1 MKINLSKLKKI
12 RPGEPGFVYVLA
24 GIVFLFGL
32 VLLVFFSWNYFGAKF
47 SGSGGT
53 GRDLSL
59 QDDIV
64 KDCNFRRVL
73 DGVCVKTKNE
83 VNPKLVTVMVENHY
97 SARPQSGIASASVV
111 YEAPVEANYTRFM
124 LVYPETVEALKIG
137 PVRSARPYFL
147 DWLQEYGD
155 AMYMHVGGSPDAL
168 NLIEENKIFNLNE
181 FYRGWYFWR
190 SEDRSAPHNVYTSSK
205 MWKKALESYDEL
217 YEVDEYQ
224 GWLFNTSSPNHLTT
238 QPQVTEIIVSF
249 LPPVY
254 EAVWKY
260 NTSTARFA
268 RYQMGYPHTD
278 KDGTLIEADT
288 IVVQYVETEVL
299 DEIGRLGMETVGSGE
314 AVVFYNG
321 IDILGRW
328 VKENKTSRTRFY
340 DITGEEIKLK
350 PGKIWVEVVNGR
362 GSVSY

>member
-1 MKINLSKLKKI
+1 MKINLSKLKNIK
-12 RPGEPGFVYVLA
+12 PGEPGFVYVLA
-24 GIVFLFGL
+24 GIVMLVAIFMLTWFGYL
-32 VLLVFFSWNYFGAKF
+32 YF
-47 SGSGGT
+47 SGRDFSTALINLSGEEE
-53 GRDLSL
+53 
-59 QDDIV
+59 
-64 KDCNFRRVL
+64 KEDCNFRRVL

-83 VNPKLVTVMVENHY
+83 INPKLVAVMVENHY
-97 SARPQSGIASASVV
+97 SARPQSGISQASIV
-111 YEAPVEANYTRFM
+111 YEAPVEANYSRFM
-124 LVYPETVEALKIG
+124 LVYPETAEALKIG

-147 DWLQEYGD
+147 DWLTEYGD

-181 FYRGWYFWR
+181 FYRGWYYWR
-190 SEDRSAPHNVYTSSK
+190 SEDRSAPHNTYTSSK
-205 MWKKALESYDEL
+205 MWKKALQSYDEL
-217 YEVDEYQ
+217 YEVDEYS
-224 GWLFNTSSPNHLTT
+224 GWNFLEAEDADYNAEDAD
-238 QPQVTEIIVSF
+238 VTEITVSF

-260 NTSTARFA
+260 NTSTEKFA

-299 DEIGRLGMETVGSGE
+299 DNIGRLGMETVGSGE
-314 AVVFYNG
+314 ATVFYNG
-321 IDILGRW
+321 IDTLGRW

-350 PGKIWVEVVNGR
+350 PGKIWIEVVNGR
-362 GSVSY
+362 GSVEY